1 MKKLSAIAI
10 IFCTIL
16 TTIYTSS
23 LAKLESKAG
32 DYIFTFSGLYR
43 PEMFF
48 GKNVALLNSNNEGN
62 KIWFQRH
69 TLDLNLGIG
78 YGADTYGLSVAS
90 FFMNIRNKGVWG
102 NPESIAATTD
112 AETKVVDAVGRKHR
126 HAIPRHIFW
135 IRELWLEF
143 ALQEVMGL
151 SFMNAHTFKIGLF
164 PFELGRGIALGDA
177 YAVGPELLGFYSESY
192 IDQFAPGAL
201 FHGVILESYLSY
213 DLYAAILQNRS
224 VTLSETG
231 AAIYGQ
237 EFDRRKTPQR
247 GSGKINFLIAGRLN
261 CDAFDSSTYGHLH
274 IEPYALYNRDPE
286 QKIEFLGDA
295 TSQLGTIG
303 MAMEYTVSRFEI
315 GFDYAFNLGHQ
326 KVKGWDRNQVLEKN
340 LNGQVVLVNSH
351 VVDQNDANVPFV
363 KGNQA
368 QQIIDSS
375 FQNES
380 QNDQVIGTVAGDVGF
395 VTGPVTLRNSPTR
408 FRNPYTNKYQGWMFV
423 TDAGVWAYKRDLM
436 IAATAFITTGDDN
449 PNDETIDGTYTGFI
463 PLQEV
468 YSGKR
473 VRSAFLLGGAGKLN
487 RPLSNPATNQSP
499 SRFAQNVNGFT
510 NLVGCGAGALW
521 KPSDWKKVFSF
532 NPNGIAYWQEK
543 PTKKFDAFSGKELDC
558 LASTFLGVELNLFM
572 YYMVLK
578 DLKLFMV
585 TSVFLP
591 GAHYRDIR
599 GKPLNADQKEL
610 LDRLDR
616 TGFDEDRIPNLGDD
630 AAYTL
635 NLGLEFKF

>member
-1 MKKLSAIAI
+1 MKKLSALAI
-10 IFCTIL
+10 IFYVIL
-16 TTIYTSS
+16 GSIPSNS
-23 LAKLESKAG
+23 LAKLESKSG
-32 DYIFTFSGLYR
+32 DFTFTFFGLLR

-48 GKNVALLNSNNEGN
+48 GKNVALLNDNNEGN
-62 KIWFQRH
+62 KIFFQRH
-69 TLDLNLGIG
+69 TLDLNLGIE

-90 FFMNIRNKGVWG
+90 FLMNIRNKGVWG

-112 AETKVVDAVGRKHR
+112 AETKVVDAVARRHR

-151 SFMNAHTFKIGLF
+151 SFMNSHTFKIGLF
-164 PFELGRGIALGDA
+164 PFELGRGIALGEA

-201 FHGVILESYLSY
+201 FHGTILESYLSY
-213 DLYAAILQNRS
+213 DLYAEIIQNRS
-224 VTLSETG
+224 VSISETG
-231 AAIYGQ
+231 AALYGQ
-237 EFDRRKTPQR
+237 EYGRRETPQR
-247 GSGKINFLIAGRLN
+247 GSGKINFLLAGRLN
-261 CDAFDSSTYGHLH
+261 CDVFDNATYGHLH
-274 IEPYALYNRDPE
+274 LEPYALYNRDPE
-286 QKIEFLGDA
+286 QRIEFLGDA
-295 TSQLGTIG
+295 SSQLGTIG
-303 MAMEYTVSRFEI
+303 LAMEYTMSRFEI
-315 GFDYAFNLGHQ
+315 GFDYAFNLGQ
-326 KVKGWDRNQVLEKN
+326 QRVKGWDRNQVNEKN

-351 VVDQNDANVPFV
+351 VLDQTGANVPFV

-368 QQIIDSS
+368 QQIIDFS
-375 FQNES
+375 FQSES
-380 QNDQVIGTVAGDVGF
+380 QNGQVIGTVAGDVGF
-395 VTGPVTLRNSPTR
+395 VPGPVILQNAENR
-408 FRNPYTNKYQGWMFV
+408 FRNPYNNKYKGWMFV
-423 TDAGVWAYKRDLM
+423 TDACVWIYKRDLM
-436 IAATAFITTGDDN
+436 VAATAFITTGDDN
-449 PNDETIDGTYTGFI
+449 PNEVTRDKTYTGFI

-510 NLVGCGAGALW
+510 NLVGGGFGVLW
-521 KPSDWKKVFSF
+521 KPSDWPKAFSF

-543 PTKKFDAFSGKELDC
+543 ATKKFDAFTGKELDC

-585 TSVFLP
+585 PSVFFP
-591 GAHYRDIR
+591 GTHYRDIK
-599 GKPLNADQKEL
+599 GKPLSADQKAL

-616 TGFDEDRIPNLGDD
+616 TGFDADRIPNIGDD
-630 AAYTL
+630 PAYTF

>member
-1 MKKLSAIAI
+1 MKKLSALLVVV
-10 IFCTIL
+10 CVIL
-16 TTIYTSS
+16 TGISTYSF
-23 LAKLESKAG
+23 AKLESKSG
-32 DYIFTFSGLYR
+32 DFTYTFSGLLR

-48 GKNVALLNSNNEGN
+48 GKNVALLNNNNEGN

-78 YGADTYGLSVAS
+78 YGADTYGLTAAS
-90 FFMNIRNKGVWG
+90 FYMNIRDKGVWG

-112 AETKVVDAVGRKHR
+112 AETKVVDAVARKHR

-151 SFMNAHTFKIGLF
+151 SFMNSHTFKIGLF
-164 PFELGRGIALGDA
+164 PFELGRGIALGEA

-201 FHGVILESYLSY
+201 FHGVILENILSY
-213 DLYAAILQNRS
+213 DLYAEIIQNRS
-224 VTLSETG
+224 VSLSETG
-231 AAIYGQ
+231 AALYGQ
-237 EFDRRKTPQR
+237 EFGRRETPQR

-261 CDAFDSSTYGHLH
+261 CDVFNHASYGTLH
-274 IEPYALYNRDPE
+274 VEPYAFYNRDPE
-286 QKIEFLGDA
+286 QKVEFLGDA
-295 TSQLGTIG
+295 TSQLGTLGI
-303 MAMEYTVSRFEI
+303 AMEYTMPKFEI
-315 GFDYAFNLGHQ
+315 GFDYALNLGQQ
-326 KVKGWDRNQVLEKN
+326 KVKGWDRNQIIEKN

-351 VVDQNDANVPFV
+351 VVDQSGNNIPFV
-363 KGNQA
+363 KGNEA
-368 QQIIDSS
+368 QQRIDSS

-380 QNDQVIGTVAGDVGF
+380 QNDQVIGVVAGDVGF
-395 VTGPVTLRNSPTR
+395 VSGPVTLSNSPTR
-408 FRNPYTNKYQGWMFV
+408 FRNPYKNTYKGWMFV
-423 TDAGVWAYKRDLM
+423 TDACVWIYQRDLM
-436 IAATAFITTGDDN
+436 VAATAFITTGDDN
-449 PNDETIDGTYTGFI
+449 PNDETVDGTYTGFI

-510 NLVGCGAGALW
+510 NLVGCGAGISW
-521 KPSDWKKVFSF
+521 KPSDWPKAFSLST
-532 NPNGIAYWQEK
+532 NGIAYWQEK
-543 PTKKFDAFSGKELDC
+543 PTKQFDAFTGRELDC
-558 LASTFLGVELNLFM
+558 LASTFLGVELNVFM
-572 YYMVLK
+572 HYMVLK
-578 DLKLFMV
+578 DLKLFLV
-585 TSVFLP
+585 PSLFFP
-591 GAHYRDIR
+591 GAHYRDIK
-599 GKPLNADQKEL
+599 GKPLSADQKAL

-616 TGFDEDRIPNLGDD
+616 TGFDADRIPNIGDNV
-630 AAYTL
+630 AYTF